1 MEEKKFQISLS
12 NEKKEIIIRYKETP
26 VSFEDFA
33 EIFKELMLA
42 WGFSEE
48 TVKRYFEY
56 DDILLEY
63 EEMLNEKNKLI
74 EKMETEI
81 KNIKNTED
89 KIKNTEEEKKNKYL
103 ILHCLKCDNYI
114 RSMHRHDFAT
124 CSCGTCFIDGGNE
137 YARYGAPDDS
147 SFELYIEDEKG
158 VRTLVSKPSDNKF
171 DKNDRKVQNDM

>member
-103 ILHCLKCDNYI
+103 IGKYKMICKCTAI
-114 RSMHRHDFAT
+114 MKS
-124 CSCGTCFIDGGNE
+124 
-137 YARYGAPDDS
+137 
-147 SFELYIEDEKG
+147 L
-158 VRTLVSKPSDNKF
+158 TLVYNAYEKSCEEYFYCLNCGRVFYSGLLRSGENISYWIEPEYLL
-171 DKNDRKVQNDM
+171 